1 MQLLLSLPFCLV
13 FVKGNLIC
21 FSFVIFHCKLPLL
34 CFASLLPSPAFPSLP
49 ASFSLSCSAPWSSS
63 HLGIAKPSS
72 CSFESVSHSYGFKAH
87 VYVEEV
93 GCWVPS
99 EQTVLQNPATF
110 ILQTR
115 NLPKTTFCEE
125 TQNDTYNTYYVSQF
139 HLSFLIQQIS
149 VQNQ

>member
-99 EQTVLQNPATF
+99 EQNVLQTPPH
-110 ILQTR
+110 L
-115 NLPKTTFCEE
+115 FCRQE
-125 TQNDTYNTYYVSQF
+125 TYQRR
-139 HLSFLIQQIS
+139 LSARRLKMIHIIHIMYPNS
-149 VQNQ
+149 IYLS